1 VHIKQKSEKVLKTET
16 DDLRCKLKKIFTIIW
31 FTKFRKS

>member
-1 VHIKQKSEKVLKTET
+1 
-16 DDLRCKLKKIFTIIW
+16 LRCKLKKIFTIIW